1 MIETKAKRKQS
12 NQRALTLIALVI
24 TIVLKCCRAA
34 LERMFKKEIILNI

>member
-1 MIETKAKRKQS
+1 MKLKSSKKDIKANRGI
-12 NQRALTLIALVI
+12 TLIALVI